1 MHETRPIFTAQ
12 FHPEA
17 WGGPTDTE
25 YLFDSFME
33 MVKEKKQHVSQ
44 VTKAVPKMSERID
57 VSISFFPD

>member
-33 MVKEKKQHVSQ
+33 MVKGKKQHVSQ
-44 VTKAVPKMSERID
+44 VTKAVPKMPERID
-57 VSISFFPD
+57 VMILFFPD